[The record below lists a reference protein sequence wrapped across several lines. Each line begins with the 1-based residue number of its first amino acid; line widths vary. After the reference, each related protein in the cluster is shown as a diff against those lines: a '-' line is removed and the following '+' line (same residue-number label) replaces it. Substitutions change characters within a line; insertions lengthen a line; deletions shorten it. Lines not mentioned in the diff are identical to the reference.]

1 MKAPPAGVVLLL
13 TTVLWGSTFV
23 VTKSL
28 LDVAP
33 PLAYL
38 ALRFGAAAL
47 VFVPFVL
54 WRGLRRTPHLLVDG
68 LLLGSVNAIGIF
80 LQVFG
85 QLYTTPAKSAFI
97 TSMNTPLTALA
108 GLALYRIVP
117 TRAQRVAIA
126 LASAGLCLLTWPP
139 AGAKLNPGDLLTIGC
154 ALAFAIFITE
164 AARRA
169 ARHDALAL
177 TMIQVTVAA
186 VMFVTAALVAR
197 ALGTRLPLAE
207 QPTFVRLEAQPF
219 PHGSVV
225 LWQMAYMSIGCVV
238 VVMAVQTWALQR
250 LSAATAAVIYSLEPV
265 VATVLALLV
274 DGMSAAPGPRGTAGA
289 FLVLCGIYVAEGR
302 DLRRLMRRSS
312 AAPSSRNDA
321 DDGAARQPTNE
332 QPPDD
337 LGVQ

>member
-28 LDVAP
+28 LEVAP

-38 ALRFGAAAL
+38 ALRFGIAAL
-47 VFVPFVL
+47 VLVPVVA
-54 WRGLRRTPHLLVDG
+54 WRGLRRTPRLVVDG
-68 LLLGSVNAIGIF
+68 LVLGGMNALGIL

-139 AGAKLNPGDLLTIGC
+139 AGARLNPGDLLTIGC
-154 ALAFAIFITE
+154 AVAFALFITE

-169 ARHDALAL
+169 SRHDALAL
-177 TMIQVTVAA
+177 TVMQVSVAA
-186 VMFVTAALVAR
+186 VLFVGSALVAR
-197 ALGTRLPLAE
+197 ALGARLPVAD
-207 QPTFVRLEAQPF
+207 QPVFVRLEAHPF
-219 PHGSVV
+219 PHGPVV

-265 VATVLALLV
+265 VATALALLV
-274 DGMSAAPGPRGTAGA
+274 DGISAAPGPRGTAGA

-302 DLRRLMRRSS
+302 DLRRLARRSR
-312 AAPSSRNDA
+312 AAPSSTNDA
-321 DDGAARQPTNE
+321 GDG
-332 QPPDD
+332 
-337 LGVQ
+337 G